1 MSSYNPS
8 MERKV
13 YELALGHRS
22 IFYASKYH
30 ETIWHGL
37 STDIRIRMANSLF
50 YS

>member
-8 MERKV
+8 MERKL
-13 YELALGHRS
+13 YESLGHRS

-37 STDIRIRMANSLF
+37 STDICIRMANSLF
-50 YS
+50 DG